1 MTLRYL
7 HTFIDE
13 EPLEPVEGLRRSRS
27 FPLLGCP
34 TWSEEEEP
42 QDATARDANYVAQ
55 LQHKTLNTFPARP
68 MAPPINPMTLER
80 AVCAAPPDPV
90 NDGSR
95 GHPQLCARPCI
106 RIAKEGGCNLGDACG
121 YCHLGHLSHGSR
133 VAFDKRQRTLLHE
146 MDTETLCFVVLPH
159 LRRCIRAAEIDGT
172 QLIEMVG
179 RRAGTAESVKGS
191 DIRLLDRTFKKLP
204 LAALL
209 THLMVRGGEFQA
221 LREQIELLRSSLG

>member
-1 MTLRYL
+1 MKLY
-7 HTFIDE
+7 HYCDIF
-13 EPLEPVEGLRRSRS
+13 RSLDSLSNQLKR
-27 FPLLGCP
+27 PLLMPCS
-34 TWSEEEEP
+34 WQEP

-146 MDTETLCFVVLPH
+146 METVICKKNDFKFIWFYCVRFSSNLS
-159 LRRCIRAAEIDGT
+159 G
-172 QLIEMVG
+172 VG
-179 RRAGTAESVKGS
+179 QW
-191 DIRLLDRTFKKLP
+191 L
-204 LAALL
+204 
-209 THLMVRGGEFQA
+209 
-221 LREQIELLRSSLG
+221 SS